1 MWTFDVIELNGE
13 ISGAT
18 RWPCARN
25 ASRAAGASRPG
36 LSAVVSQRKSL
47 VKIGAS
53 FHMTRDPGVTVAQH
67 ILHLRCPNAKSLC
80 TAVLTEPLKGPA
92 ATRADFDPDGAV
104 MLS

>member
-25 ASRAAGASRPG
+25 ASRAAGARRPG
-36 LSAVVSQRKSL
+36 RSAVVSQRKSL

-53 FHMTRDPGVTVAQH
+53 FHTTRFASERGEFAPNGSSLSLNVSGVSVVVA
-67 ILHLRCPNAKSLC
+67 CP
-80 TAVLTEPLKGPA
+80 VWE
-92 ATRADFDPDGAV
+92 
-104 MLS
+104 